1 MNSPQSSLALGLAML
16 AGVACSAT
24 DNVDPPGYLFSGGTD
39 GLSTGG
45 RPNAGGVIG
54 FTGGK
59 SATSKL
65 TGGAKATGGR
75 AGTGGR
81 RSPLT

>member
-1 MNSPQSSLALGLAML
+1 MNSPQRSLALGLAML
-16 AGVACSAT
+16 AGAACSAT

-39 GLSTGG
+39 GLSTTGPPKTGG
-45 RPNAGGVIG
+45 RTSTSAAGGG
-54 FTGGK
+54 TKG
-59 SATSKL
+59 
-65 TGGAKATGGR
+65 TGGARSTGGR